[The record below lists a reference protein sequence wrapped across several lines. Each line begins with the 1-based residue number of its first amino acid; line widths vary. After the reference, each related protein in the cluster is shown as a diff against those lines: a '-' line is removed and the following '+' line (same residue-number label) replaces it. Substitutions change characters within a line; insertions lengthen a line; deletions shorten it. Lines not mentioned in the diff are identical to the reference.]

1 MVNSSDYRLLV
12 ILSPLL
18 SPMVVSGGSGA
29 CLAATRRRASV
40 WNSPIS
46 NSRPRTEARAG
57 VVWGNQKRVWKIQHK
72 RERAAHQSTVWHN
85 NKFSDIKPITLSTLR
100 CSELHSCVLLI
111 TFVLFIHFF
120 GALMQQ
126 QGAAQLMHRPDTVH
140 CWLINNKKHVDA
152 KQ

>member
-1 MVNSSDYRLLV
+1 MSDYMVKSSDYRLLV

-85 NKFSDIKPITLSTLR
+85 NKFSDIKPVTQHTAMFRAALLRVDNNICPFYTFLWGVNATAGSCSADAPSGYSTL
-100 CSELHSCVLLI
+100 
-111 TFVLFIHFF
+111 
-120 GALMQQ
+120 
-126 QGAAQLMHRPDTVH
+126 
-140 CWLINNKKHVDA
+140 LINK
-152 KQ
+152 